1 MKKKIGRSF
10 FFGSAVLLL
19 AGVFTFFGCLTSKQ
33 NDQTD
38 TKLLFQGRSSLRLT
52 AKDGTVIFV
61 DPFAPGGYDLPA
73 DIILVT
79 HDHPDH
85 NQVNLVTQKPGCVV
99 ITQNEALEG
108 GRHNTFTVNGIQIE
122 AVDAY
127 NENHKITE
135 AVGYIITIDGIKVY
149 ASGDTST
156 TEQMASFAAKK
167 IDYAFLCCD
176 GVFDMNGE
184 EAAACASVI
193 GAKHNIPYHAHPD
206 FPDGMFDQETAERFT
221 APNRLIL
228 VPGQEI
234 TLAL

>member
-1 MKKKIGRSF
+1 MTKKISQGF
-10 FFGSAVLLL
+10 FFGSAVLFL
-19 AGVFTFFGCLTSKQ
+19 AVVFTFFGCQTNKK

-52 AKDGTVIFV
+52 AKDGTVMYV
-61 DPFAPGGYDLPA
+61 DPFAPGDYDLPA

-85 NQVNLVTQKPGCVV
+85 NQVDLVTQKPGCVV

-108 GRHNTFTVNGIQIE
+108 GKHNIFTIKGIAIE
-122 AVDAY
+122 AVEAY
-127 NENHKITE
+127 NDWHKITE

-156 TEQMASFAAKK
+156 TGQMASFNSKK
-167 IDYAFLCCD
+167 IDYAFFCCD
-176 GVFDMNGE
+176 GVFNMDGE
-184 EAAACASVI
+184 EAAACARVI

-234 TLAL
+234 TLTS